1 MNWSY
6 LISSCLVQGYVHGR
20 RNRRRSME
28 CDNALF
34 YRAIVIPLS
43 AAFSSASAALNA
55 ARASRSL
62 LSARFVLFFAEPNAK
77 LSSIP
82 FRFRPQRIAL
92 RNDTFTRLYNDCFP
106 LRCCWLISH
115 ASNLNRM
122 PSSMTQVAVER
133 TILSGAYGTR
143 LCEEYLQARLTEGIH
158 QLDHIFY
165 CWFRL
170 HQWYYL
176 FVELHL
182 TDSTTSNNSSSLR
195 CRRSSVAYYCRGV
208 FMWNI
213 RRSSNSLNENPKSD
227 RFAWNPARLPTYHN
241 RSILLKPY
249 PFPKFDPF
257 AR

>member
-6 LISSCLVQGYVHGR
+6 SISSCLVQGYVHGK
-20 RNRRRSME
+20 RNGRRSME
-28 CDNALF
+28 CDSALF

-106 LRCCWLISH
+106 LRCCWLLSH

-122 PSSMTQVAVER
+122 PSSMTQVAAER
-133 TILSGAYGTR
+133 TILNGAYGTR

-182 TDSTTSNNSSSLR
+182 TRFNNRPIIHHSPPWCRPKVSLIVLLL
-195 CRRSSVAYYCRGV
+195 SFYVK
-208 FMWNI
+208 
-213 RRSSNSLNENPKSD
+213 LNPKSD
-227 RFAWNPARLPTYHN
+227 RFAWNPTR
-241 RSILLKPY
+241 
-249 PFPKFDPF
+249 F
-257 AR
+257 AS